1 MAIFFFEIMYLI
13 LPIADKTNIKLA
25 KSAVFGLT
33 GEQEKALSE
42 DISHTK
48 ATEIDFSQLVL
59 SFENLMKSIDFCS

>member
-33 GEQEKALSE
+33 GEQEKALPE